1 VAAPGSQEAEAEAE
15 PAKIPETAKKT
26 DTHRLELQFLCQ
38 EEQGEE
44 PKILQAKADNDQV
57 IIAIGGE
64 LCKRSDVRRNV
75 LFVVDASGSMNI
87 NDPIKDKKCG
97 RKHALEAMISD
108 ANQKKMFGLIT
119 FSDSVIASSFSFFN
133 NLNEVMQDAAGRAN
147 SLDVLCDQ
155 QAGTFYDLALDRAI
169 TLFTEAPKAE
179 FDELYFIS
187 DGAPTISHEGLQE
200 ARELKDM
207 GVTIGALMLK
217 GQDTILKR
225 EIVSSVNNQP
235 LFFFVNDAA
244 SLEEKLADLAALAE
258 GAVLEATV
266 TLRHLDYDVIESYD
280 VLRRATGN
288 RFKIPEFLLP
298 KKTAPDGLLIEYYYR
313 LSSGLEKTYTTEIQ
327 WK

>member
-1 VAAPGSQEAEAEAE
+1 MRPDGD
-15 PAKIPETAKKT
+15 IPE
-26 DTHRLELQFLCQ
+26 DVQWFNDGCLFD
-38 EEQGEE
+38 E
-44 PKILQAKADNDQV
+44 PKRFA
-57 IIAIGGE
+57 
-64 LCKRSDVRRNV
+64 RRLGFGSV
-75 LFVVDASGSMNI
+75 VVDIVGTLLAL
-87 NDPIKDKKCG
+87 G
-97 RKHALEAMISD
+97 R
-108 ANQKKMFGLIT
+108 GLPPPW
-119 FSDSVIASSFSFFN
+119 V
-133 NLNEVMQDAAGRAN
+133 QDAAGRAN